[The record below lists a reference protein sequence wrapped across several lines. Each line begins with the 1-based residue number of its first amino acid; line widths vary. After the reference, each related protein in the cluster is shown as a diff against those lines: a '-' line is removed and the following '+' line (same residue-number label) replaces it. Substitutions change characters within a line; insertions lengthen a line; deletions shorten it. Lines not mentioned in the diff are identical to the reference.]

1 MWALLLVAAQMPPGT
16 PLPAAAEPAIDVY
29 GKCVYDKFL
38 SGMSFGQKSKS
49 HGPAAMRKALSECSA
64 TRATAIDNADKALA
78 TDPLYADH
86 VKRRALVV
94 AHVDGYD
101 AIMRETAAG
110 GMDPDKW

>member
-1 MWALLLVAAQMPPGT
+1 MWPLLVIAVQLLPGT

-29 GKCVYDKFL
+29 GKCVFDKFS
-38 SGMSFGQKSKS
+38 SGMAVGKKPRS
-49 HGPAAMRKALSECSA
+49 HGPSAMRKAFSECA
-64 TRATAIDNADKALA
+64 ETRAAAIDNADKALA
-78 TDPLYADH
+78 TDPAYADP

-110 GMDPDKW
+110 SIDPDKW

>member
-1 MWALLLVAAQMPPGT
+1 MWVLLLIAAQMPPGT

-29 GKCVYDKFL
+29 GKCIFEKFS
-38 SGMSFGQKSKS
+38 SGMAVGKKPASR
-49 HGPAAMRKALSECSA
+49 GPAAMRKAMSDCAA

-78 TDPLYADH
+78 TDPAFSDPM
-86 VKRRALVV
+86 KRRALVV